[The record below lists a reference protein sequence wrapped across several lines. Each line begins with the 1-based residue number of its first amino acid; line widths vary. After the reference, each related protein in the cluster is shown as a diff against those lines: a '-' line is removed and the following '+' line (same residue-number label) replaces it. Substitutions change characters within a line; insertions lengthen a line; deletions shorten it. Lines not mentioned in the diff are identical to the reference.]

1 MLPTLLSVELA
12 RFQFAFVAMIHFIFV
27 PLTLGLTWI
36 LFTMELMYVKT
47 GKVIYKDMTRFWGKL
62 LGINFALGVLTGL
75 TMEFSFGL
83 NWAYYSQFVGDI
95 FGTPLAIEGLVA
107 FMLESTF
114 LGIFFFGWNKLSKKQ
129 HLMATFFLA
138 LGSNLSALLILVA
151 NGFMQVPIGG
161 EFVWETM
168 RMQTTN
174 LAELFI
180 NPIAQIGFAHTV
192 FAGYTTASIFVIG
205 ISAFYLLRKRDVAF
219 AKRSMAIGLG
229 FGLISS
235 IMVIFM
241 GDQQGL
247 NAYHNQP
254 LKLAAIEAEW
264 GTQKPPAD
272 FNAIAFPSQ
281 KAQKNIAAIQIPDA
295 LGYLVTHSK
304 DTKIYGIKDILYNG
318 YETSQGKKIPAMTT
332 RIQNGA
338 LAYDAL
344 MKMQQ
349 GKTSQQT
356 KTVFER
362 YKNDLGFG
370 MLLIPYMPQGQP
382 LASASKDMIKQIATE
397 SVPDVFSLFWSFRIM
412 VLMGVL
418 MFLMIL
424 AGIFFTLRKSLWEK
438 RWLLRVMLYMIPAPW
453 VASMCGWFVTEHG
466 RQPWTVYDMLPT
478 SLSASYLSSVDIII
492 SLVAFAL
499 FYAVLVAVELY
510 LMFKFSRLGP
520 SSLHTGKYHFEQ
532 NASLQTVNIG
542 DEK

>member
-12 RFQFAFVAMIHFIFV
+12 RYQFAFVAMFHFIFV

-47 GKVIYKDMTRFWGKL
+47 GKVIYRDMTKFWGKL
-62 LGINFALGVLTGL
+62 LGINFALGVLSGL

-151 NGFMQVPIGG
+151 NGFMQVPTGG
-161 EFVWETM
+161 EFVWQTM

-180 NPIAQIGFAHTV
+180 NPIAQIGFAHTI
-192 FAGYTTASIFVIG
+192 FAGYTTASVFVIG
-205 ISAFYLLRKRDVAF
+205 ISAFYLLRKRDTEF
-219 AKRSMAIGLG
+219 AKKSIAVGLG
-229 FGLISS
+229 FGLVAS

-264 GTQKPPAD
+264 STQKPPAN

-281 KAQKNIAAIQIPDA
+281 DAQKNYASIQIPDA
-295 LGYLVTHSK
+295 LGFLVTHSK
-304 DTKIYGIKDILYNG
+304 NTEVYGIKDILYNG
-318 YETSQGKKIPAMTT
+318 YQTSNGKHIPSMVT
-332 RIQNGA
+332 RIERGA

-344 MKMQQ
+344 TKMQQ
-349 GKTSQQT
+349 GNSNSQT
-356 KTVFER
+356 LAIYDR

-370 MLLIPYMPQGQP
+370 MLLLPYVEPNKP
-382 LASASKDMIKQIATE
+382 LASATKEQIYNAATD
-397 SVPDVFSLFWSFRIM
+397 SVPDVFSLFWTFRIM
-412 VLMGVL
+412 VALGTL
-418 MFLMIL
+418 MFIVIL
-424 AGIFFTLRKSLWEK
+424 LGVIFVLRNTLWHK
-438 RWLLRVMLYMIPAPW
+438 RWLLRFMLYMIPAPW
-453 VASMCGWFVTEHG
+453 IASLCGWFVTEHG
-466 RQPWTVYDMLPT
+466 RQPWTVYDILPT
-478 SLSASYLSSVDIII
+478 SLSASYLSSIDIVI
-492 SLVAFAL
+492 SLILFIA
-499 FYAVLVAVELY
+499 FYAILIAFELF
-510 LMFKFSRLGP
+510 LMFKYARLGP
-520 SSLHTGKYHFEQ
+520 SALHTGKYHFETTTQ
-532 NASLQTVNIG
+532 STNQG
-542 DEK
+542 DQ

>member
-1 MLPTLLSVELA
+1 MLPTLLSVDLA
-12 RFQFAFVAMIHFIFV
+12 RYQFAFVAMFHFIFV

-47 GKVIYKDMTRFWGKL
+47 GKVIYRDMTKFWGKL
-62 LGINFALGVLTGL
+62 LGINFALGVLSGL

-151 NGFMQVPIGG
+151 NGFMQVPTGG
-161 EFVWETM
+161 EFVWQTM

-174 LAELFI
+174 LGELFI
-180 NPIAQIGFAHTV
+180 NPIAQIGFAHTI
-192 FAGYTTASIFVIG
+192 FAGYTTASVFVIG
-205 ISAFYLLRKRDVAF
+205 ISAFYLLRKQDTEF
-219 AKRSMAIGLG
+219 AKKSMAIGLG
-229 FGLISS
+229 FGLVAS

-264 GTQKPPAD
+264 TTQTPPAN

-281 KAQKNIAAIQIPDA
+281 NMQKNYATIQIPDA
-295 LGYLVTHSK
+295 LGFLVTHSK
-304 DTKIYGIKDILYNG
+304 NTKVFGIKDILYNG
-318 YETSQGKKIPAMTT
+318 YKTSNGKTVPSMTT
-332 RIQNGA
+332 RIEQGA

-344 MKMQQ
+344 TKMQQ
-349 GKTSQQT
+349 GSTNTQILKTYN
-356 KTVFER
+356 R

-370 MLLIPYMPQGQP
+370 MLLLPYVEQGKP
-382 LASASKDMIKQIATE
+382 LVSATKEQVYKAATNAI
-397 SVPDVFSLFWSFRIM
+397 PDVFSLFWTFRIM
-412 VLMGVL
+412 VALGTL
-418 MFLMIL
+418 MFIAIL
-424 AGIFFTLRKSLWEK
+424 LGVIFAIRNTLWQK
-438 RWLLRVMLYMIPAPW
+438 RWLLRFMLYMIPAPW
-453 VASMCGWFVTEHG
+453 IASLCGWFVTEHG
-466 RQPWTVYDMLPT
+466 RQPWTVYDILPT
-478 SLSASYLSSVDIII
+478 SLSASYLSSVDIVI
-492 SLVAFAL
+492 SLIL
-499 FYAVLVAVELY
+499 FISIYAVLIAFELF
-510 LMFKFSRLGP
+510 LMFKYARLGP
-520 SSLHTGKYHFEQ
+520 SALHTGKYHFETPTQ
-532 NASLQTVNIG
+532 NLNQG
-542 DEK
+542 DQ